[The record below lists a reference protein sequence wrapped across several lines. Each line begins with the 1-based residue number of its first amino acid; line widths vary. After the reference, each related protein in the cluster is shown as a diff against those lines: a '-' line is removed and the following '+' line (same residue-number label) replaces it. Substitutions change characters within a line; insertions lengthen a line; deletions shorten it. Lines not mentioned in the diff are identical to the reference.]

1 MALQNNPF
9 WDGIY
14 KSCWSLIFFSLH
26 VWVFCLHLHVYLLHA
41 QCLRVD
47 SIRFPGTL
55 VRRKGCEPPGSL
67 GSAFGALNSPT
78 RVGLCTRSDSPPVCW
93 CCHRGCW
100 PQRQLLRFS
109 GTLPPG
115 ALTAF
120 PGWLWFP
127 SLHRSFL
134 GLVLLIEVSTP
145 HSRVEASVAF

>member
-9 WDGIY
+9 WDDIY
-14 KSCWSLIFFSLH
+14 KSYWSLIFFLH

-55 VRRKGCEPPGSL
+55 VQRKGCEPPGSL
-67 GSAFGALNSPT
+67 GIAFSALNSPT
-78 RVGLCTRSDSPPVCW
+78 RVGLFTRSNSLPICW

-100 PQRQLLRFS
+100 PQRRHLP
-109 GTLPPG
+109 LPPG
-115 ALTAF
+115 ALTTL

-134 GLVLLIEVSTP
+134 GLVLSVEVSTP
-145 HSRVEASVAF
+145 HSWVEASVAF